1 VGNCDRPG
9 DSAQGG
15 RRATRLGPMERLLVL
30 AAHRLETKYFPSD
43 IDLVLTGV
51 GMSAAAVRATEA
63 ILSRCPDPA
72 LRHELLVLN
81 IGSAGA
87 LKDGLN
93 GVHEPSRILN
103 RDVDEELL
111 RAAGFTI
118 DNVVELGGDGPVLA
132 TGDSFVA
139 GGPVRD
145 ALAARADLVD
155 MEGYAIAVA
164 CRHLG
169 VRLRMVKHVS
179 DAADEA
185 AVGWDE
191 MVEVSARD
199 LGRWFHESGIVA
211 GSPRPGPPLH

>member
-1 VGNCDRPG
+1 MP
-9 DSAQGG
+9 Q
-15 RRATRLGPMERLLVL
+15 LLVL
-30 AAHRLETKYFPSD
+30 AAHPLETKYFPDD

-51 GMSAAAVRATEA
+51 GMSAAAVRTTEA
-63 ILSRCPDPA
+63 VLARCPDPA
-72 LRHELLVLN
+72 RREELTVLN

-87 LKDGLN
+87 LREGLS

-103 RDVDEELL
+103 RDVDEQLL
-111 RAAGFTI
+111 RAAGI
-118 DNVVELGGDGPVLA
+118 PVDNVIDLGGPGPVLA

-185 AVGWDE
+185 AIAWAE
-191 MVEVSARD
+191 KVEVSARD
-199 LGRWFHESGIVA
+199 LGAWFRDSGIA
-211 GSPRPGPPLH
+211 ASRPAARLS

>member
-1 VGNCDRPG
+1 
-9 DSAQGG
+9 
-15 RRATRLGPMERLLVL
+15 MERLLVL
-30 AAHRLETKYFPSD
+30 AAHPLETKYFPDD

-51 GMSAAAVRATEA
+51 GMSAAAVRTTEA
-63 ILSRCPDPA
+63 VLARCPDPA
-72 LRHELLVLN
+72 RRAELTVLN

-87 LKDGLN
+87 LKEGLS
-93 GVHEPSRILN
+93 GVHEPSRVLN

-111 RAAGFTI
+111 RTAGFTI
-118 DNVVELGGDGPVLA
+118 DNVIELGGDGPVLA

-155 MEGYAIAVA
+155 MEGYAIAWA

-179 DAADEA
+179 DAADESA
-185 AVGWDE
+185 LAWDE
-191 MVEVSARD
+191 LVEVSARD
-199 LGRWFHESGIVA
+199 LGAWFRDSGITA
-211 GSPRPGPPLH
+211 R

>member
-1 VGNCDRPG
+1 VP
-9 DSAQGG
+9 Q
-15 RRATRLGPMERLLVL
+15 LLVL
-30 AAHRLETKYFPSD
+30 AAHPLETKYFPDD

-51 GMSAAAVRATEA
+51 GMSAAAVRTTEA
-63 ILSRCPDPA
+63 VLARCPDPA
-72 LRHELLVLN
+72 RREELTVLN

-87 LKDGLN
+87 LKEGLS

-103 RDVDEELL
+103 RDVDEQLL
-111 RAAGFTI
+111 RAAGI
-118 DNVVELGGDGPVLA
+118 PVDNVIDLGGPGPVLA

-179 DAADEA
+179 DAADEE
-185 AVGWDE
+185 AVAWAE
-191 MVEVSARD
+191 KVELSALA
-199 LGRWFHESGIVA
+199 LGRWFRGSGITGA
-211 GSPRPGPPLH
+211 